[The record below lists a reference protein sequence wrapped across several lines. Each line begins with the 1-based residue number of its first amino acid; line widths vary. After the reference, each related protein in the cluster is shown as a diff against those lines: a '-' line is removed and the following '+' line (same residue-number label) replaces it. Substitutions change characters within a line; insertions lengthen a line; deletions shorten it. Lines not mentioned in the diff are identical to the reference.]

1 MTSEQKRTLAL
12 YYCQNVPASGERER
26 QDLEEKYG
34 RSIRLFPVPCSG
46 RLDSIH
52 LLLALEE
59 FADGA
64 YIITCPEGACRYSEG
79 NKRAKKR
86 VEMSRTIIA
95 SIGLEVERIGMI
107 IGSKE
112 NPISLADHAR
122 EAMESTLKLP
132 PSPVLSKSK

>member
-34 RSIRLFPVPCSG
+34 INIRLFPVPCSG
-46 RLDSIH
+46 RLESIH

-59 FADGA
+59 FADVV

-86 VEMSRTIIA
+86 VEMTRTIIA

-112 NPISLADHAR
+112 NPISLADHTRA
-122 EAMESTLKLP
+122 AMERTLKLP
-132 PSPVLSKSK
+132 PSPVHN

>member
-1 MTSEQKRTLAL
+1 MTGEQKRTLAL

-34 RSIRLFPVPCSG
+34 GNIRLFPVPCSG
-46 RLDSIH
+46 RLEPIH

-59 FADGA
+59 FADVV
-64 YIITCPEGACRYSEG
+64 YIITCPEGTCRYSEG

-86 VEMSRTIIA
+86 VEMTRTIIA

-122 EAMESTLKLP
+122 AAMERTLRLP
-132 PSPVLSKSK
+132 PSPVHN